1 MTSKTQEIANIE
13 ELEALLGD
21 MPEIEAES
29 SDSEVTEPTETVE
42 TVEAVEAVAEEA
54 APVAGEKPKKDKSNK
69 KTKQGKKVK
78 AAKAPKEPKPAA
90 EPKAPK
96 EPRVFFGKDKVRRLS
111 TTVTPDFLVLTTAD
125 AMLEGEALAS
135 AQAATKELI
144 GKMGDKVKNRA
155 TNLIEAV
162 AGRGK
167 LNNISTTALNVL
179 ARDGF
184 IQTGDK
190 GNFHA
195 ALLAK
200 PYSPAAARAM
210 GNNTIHMMKDLKV
223 LVGEKGR
230 YVANPESVYL
240 SVLAGQ
246 LALTFGATEQAVSE
260 VTTEEAIA
268 A

>member
-29 SDSEVTEPTETVE
+29 SDSEVTEPTEV
-42 TVEAVEAVAEEA
+42 VEAVEATVEEA
-54 APVAGEKPKKDKSNK
+54 APVAGEKPKKDKANK

-111 TTVTPDFLVLTTAD
+111 TTVAPDFLVLTTAD
-125 AMLEGEALAS
+125 AMLEGEALTA
-135 AQAATKELI
+135 AQEATKELI

-210 GNNTIHMMKDLKV
+210 GNNTVHAFRLLQV
-223 LVGEKGR
+223 VVGEKGR
-230 YVANPESVYL
+230 YVANPDSVYL
-240 SVLAGQ
+240 SILAGQ
-246 LALTFGATEQAVSE
+246 MGLTFGAKVETPTQELAE
-260 VTTEEAIA
+260 VE
-268 A
+268 